1 MIQALSRASLH
12 QQRTPHLGI
21 LKTAATLSM
30 GHADQVQFGAE
41 PAKKPTHKVLR
52 VPLDEQ
58 GRPVLNVKLKQRK
71 GWQRFLHPVT
81 TLMLALGIGGMG
93 AYNYQNDAHRTAQ
106 MDTMKAQVVALD
118 GKTSA
123 MSGLSRD
130 RLDAL
135 ARQVTDL
142 QGRTTAMAERPD
154 LMSLV
159 NVVERVTPS
168 TVQVKGSQGLGSG
181 VFIRDN
187 SGRMYILTNSHVT
200 EDNGII
206 RPGQTSEVYQITLYT
221 GRGDQ
226 QRPVVFD
233 AAPVM
238 LANGQRAASPST
250 HHDLALLAIP
260 ADVQLPAG
268 VVPVM
273 MRDVRETLR
282 AGEVT
287 VAVGSPL
294 GLKDTVTSGIIS
306 HTDRQFGL
314 EPHNRFIQMDTPIN
328 PGNSG
333 GGLFDLNGRLIGIN
347 TVGYRG
353 ANNLAGS
360 IRIDVIKA
368 VLDSWGVHTMT
379 PAEKAANTFQVVPPP
394 AP

>member
-1 MIQALSRASLH
+1 MIQALNNAQGLAVGNRKIS
-12 QQRTPHLGI
+12 QLGT
-21 LKTAATLSM
+21 LKTASTLLL
-30 GHADQVQFGAE
+30 GHADQVQFGGDA
-41 PAKKPTHKVLR
+41 AKKPTHKVLR
-52 VPLDEQ
+52 VPLDEH

-71 GWQRFLHPVT
+71 GLQRLLHPVT

-93 AYNYQNDAHRTAQ
+93 AYNYQNDAINKARVDAMRAQVTEMEGRTA
-106 MDTMKAQVVALD
+106 L
-118 GKTSA
+118 
-123 MSGLSRD
+123 LS
-130 RLDAL
+130 
-135 ARQVTDL
+135 Q
-142 QGRTTAMAERPD
+142 RPD
-154 LMSLV
+154 LRTLV
-159 NVVERVTPS
+159 NVVENVTPS

-181 VFIRDN
+181 IFIRDN
-187 SGRMYILTNSHVT
+187 AGRMFILTNSHVT

-226 QRPVVFD
+226 QKPVVFD

-238 LANGQRAASPST
+238 LANGQRAASLSS

-260 ADVQLPAG
+260 SDVQLPSW
-268 VVPVM
+268 VKPVT

-306 HTDRQFGL
+306 HTDRQFGI

-333 GGLFDLNGRLIGIN
+333 GGLFDLNGRLIGLN

-368 VLDSWGVHTMT
+368 VLDSWGVQTMT
-379 PAEKAANTFQVVPPP
+379 PEEKAANTFKVVPNPDP
-394 AP
+394 GQSIPDGDE